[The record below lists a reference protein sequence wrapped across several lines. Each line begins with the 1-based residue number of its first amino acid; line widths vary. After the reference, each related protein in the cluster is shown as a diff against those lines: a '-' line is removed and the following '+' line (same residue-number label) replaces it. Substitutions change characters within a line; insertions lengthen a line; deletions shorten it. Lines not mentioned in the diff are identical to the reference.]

1 MESLEAL
8 HQRIPIVDA
17 HLDLA
22 YDLYAKRR
30 DGRTHVIRDEYLED
44 FRKGGV
50 RVVVSSLFV
59 DGRDLPEG
67 ALHQALGQVG
77 ALYAELRETPELALC
92 RSYPE
97 IEAALGAGKI
107 AVLLS
112 FEGVE
117 PLGNEE
123 ELLPVFY
130 ELGVRMVGLCWSRRN
145 LAADGAL
152 YSDEP
157 QGQKSGLS
165 PFGYRLVEK
174 ALSLG
179 MLIDVSHLNDEGF
192 ADVMKLSDRPVIA
205 SHSNT
210 RSLLPTPRNLS
221 DRQIEAIAATGGVI
235 GINGVSS
242 LVGASAEE
250 ATLGRL
256 ADHMEQ
262 IVRVGGED
270 CLGLG
275 FDFAEKILAPGA
287 SFVVGGNDVRA
298 FDILGTHA
306 GLPRLTEELLR
317 RGWSAR
323 RIEKVY
329 GGNFLRVYR
338 QWFQ

>member
-130 ELGVRMVGLCWSRRN
+130 ELGVRMMGLCWSRRN

-157 QGQKSGLS
+157 QGQKSGPPS
-165 PFGYRLVEK
+165 
-174 ALSLG
+174 
-179 MLIDVSHLNDEGF
+179 
-192 ADVMKLSDRPVIA
+192 
-205 SHSNT
+205 
-210 RSLLPTPRNLS
+210 
-221 DRQIEAIAATGGVI
+221 ATGWW
-235 GINGVSS
+235 
-242 LVGASAEE
+242 
-250 ATLGRL
+250 
-256 ADHMEQ
+256 
-262 IVRVGGED
+262 
-270 CLGLG
+270 
-275 FDFAEKILAPGA
+275 K
-287 SFVVGGNDVRA
+287 
-298 FDILGTHA
+298 
-306 GLPRLTEELLR
+306 R
-317 RGWSAR
+317 RSPSGC
-323 RIEKVY
+323 
-329 GGNFLRVYR
+329 
-338 QWFQ
+338 

>member
-30 DGRTHVIRDEYLED
+30 NGRTHVIRDEYLED

-107 AVLLS
+107 ALLLS

-130 ELGVRMVGLCWSRRN
+130 EPVSYTHLTLSWACGWWGSAGAAATLPRTAPSTATSRR
-145 LAADGAL
+145 GR
-152 YSDEP
+152 SR
-157 QGQKSGLS
+157 GS
-165 PFGYRLVEK
+165 PP
-174 ALSLG
+174 S
-179 MLIDVSHLNDEGF
+179 
-192 ADVMKLSDRPVIA
+192 
-205 SHSNT
+205 
-210 RSLLPTPRNLS
+210 
-221 DRQIEAIAATGGVI
+221 ATGWW
-235 GINGVSS
+235 
-242 LVGASAEE
+242 
-250 ATLGRL
+250 
-256 ADHMEQ
+256 
-262 IVRVGGED
+262 
-270 CLGLG
+270 
-275 FDFAEKILAPGA
+275 K
-287 SFVVGGNDVRA
+287 
-298 FDILGTHA
+298 
-306 GLPRLTEELLR
+306 R
-317 RGWSAR
+317 RSPSGC
-323 RIEKVY
+323 
-329 GGNFLRVYR
+329 
-338 QWFQ
+338 

>member
-107 AVLLS
+107 ALLLS

-130 ELGVRMVGLCWSRRN
+130 ALGVRMVGSAGAAATLPRTAPSTATSRR
-145 LAADGAL
+145 GR
-152 YSDEP
+152 SR
-157 QGQKSGLS
+157 GS
-165 PFGYRLVEK
+165 PP
-174 ALSLG
+174 S
-179 MLIDVSHLNDEGF
+179 
-192 ADVMKLSDRPVIA
+192 
-205 SHSNT
+205 
-210 RSLLPTPRNLS
+210 
-221 DRQIEAIAATGGVI
+221 ATGWW
-235 GINGVSS
+235 
-242 LVGASAEE
+242 
-250 ATLGRL
+250 
-256 ADHMEQ
+256 
-262 IVRVGGED
+262 
-270 CLGLG
+270 
-275 FDFAEKILAPGA
+275 K
-287 SFVVGGNDVRA
+287 
-298 FDILGTHA
+298 
-306 GLPRLTEELLR
+306 R
-317 RGWSAR
+317 RSPSGC
-323 RIEKVY
+323 
-329 GGNFLRVYR
+329 
-338 QWFQ
+338 